1 MRASSLG
8 KFRVVFTEEVLAIVK
23 VEPMP
28 PLEGQTFYL
37 TETAEYVT
45 PASNCFGFLSAQ
57 GELLIPEC

>member
-1 MRASSLG
+1 MMRASSLG
-8 KFRVVFTEEVLAIVK
+8 KFKVAFTEEVLAIVK

-45 PASNCFGFLSAQ
+45 PAK
-57 GELLIPEC
+57 LLWIPFCVGRPFDT